1 MLHGEQMEN
10 AKAYKN
16 KHISPRQSCLGSG
29 FDWYSPGSAAE
40 TRTRK
45 QPIQGPQ
52 KMFLSGDGEIED
64 AAATKEGTPRNRD
77 RVLKVMTV
85 IVTVHSCTSRIWQVK
100 AVGSGVKDNLIFIE
114 SLRSTET
121 L

>member
-40 TRTRK
+40 ARTRK
-45 QPIQGPQ
+45 QPI
-52 KMFLSGDGEIED
+52 
-64 AAATKEGTPRNRD
+64 
-77 RVLKVMTV
+77 
-85 IVTVHSCTSRIWQVK
+85 
-100 AVGSGVKDNLIFIE
+100 
-114 SLRSTET
+114 
-121 L
+121 